1 MMFTGFDK
9 KSQSKFKNAFLIF
22 TISQFFML
30 LGLLDFGTPIKAL
43 SDWLI
48 IFTLLQFVGFIL
60 IIVSSIKIYGFNK
73 NYFYFFITSIIC
85 LFVSLLSSI
94 GAESTEDFTIAWAR
108 GLAVSSDILLC
119 IVYAYFFLGSKE
131 YFIEHSVSKNIKRSK
146 IGFIVVIVLTI
157 IINLLVFIGSF
168 SGIRTNYVAAA
179 IFKYSALLMKF
190 IMYTFM
196 VIVLIL
202 MMAEMK
208 KEKGVETA
216 HEEQ

>member
-1 MMFTGFDK
+1 MDNNKT
-9 KSQSKFKNAFLIF
+9 KFSGAFLIF

-30 LGLLDFGTPIKAL
+30 LGLLDYGTSIKAL

-85 LFVSLLSSI
+85 LFVFILSSV

-108 GLAVSSDILLC
+108 GLEVSSDILLC
-119 IVYAYFFLGSKE
+119 VVYAYFFLGSKE

-168 SGIRTNYVAAA
+168 SGIRTNYVVAA
-179 IFKYSALLMKF
+179 IFKYSALLMEF

-202 MMAEMK
+202 MMVEMK
-208 KEKGVETA
+208 KEKGVEKA

>member
-1 MMFTGFDK
+1 MD
-9 KSQSKFKNAFLIF
+9 KSQLKFKRAFLIF

-30 LGLLDFGTPIKAL
+30 VGLLEFATPIKAL

-48 IFTLLQFVGFIL
+48 LFTLLQFVGFIL

-85 LFVSLLSSI
+85 LFISILSSV
-94 GAESTEDFTIAWAR
+94 GAESTENFTIAWAR

-119 IVYAYFFLGSKE
+119 IVYAYLFLGSKD
-131 YFIEHSVSKNIKRSK
+131 YFVEHSVSKNIKRSK

-168 SGIRTNYVAAA
+168 RGIRTNYVAAA

-202 MMAEMK
+202 MMNEMK
-208 KEKGVETA
+208 KEKGVETV

>member
-1 MMFTGFDK
+1 MD
-9 KSQSKFKNAFLIF
+9 KSQLKFKRAFLIF

-30 LGLLDFGTPIKAL
+30 VGLLDFATPIKAL

-48 IFTLLQFVGFIL
+48 LFTLLQFVGFIL

-85 LFVSLLSSI
+85 LFISILSSV
-94 GAESTEDFTIAWAR
+94 GAESTENFTIAWAR

-119 IVYAYFFLGSKE
+119 IVYAYFFLGSKD
-131 YFIEHSVSKNIKRSK
+131 YFVEHSVSKNIKRSK

-168 SGIRTNYVAAA
+168 RGIRTNYVAAA

-202 MMAEMK
+202 MMNEMK
-208 KEKGVETA
+208 KEKGVEKA

>member
-1 MMFTGFDK
+1 
-9 KSQSKFKNAFLIF
+9 
-22 TISQFFML
+22 ML
-30 LGLLDFGTPIKAL
+30 LGLLDFGTSIKAL

-85 LFVSLLSSI
+85 LFVSILSSV

-119 IVYAYFFLGSKE
+119 VVYAYFFLGSKE

-202 MMAEMK
+202 MMVEMK
-208 KEKGVETA
+208 KEKGVEKA

>member
-1 MMFTGFDK
+1 
-9 KSQSKFKNAFLIF
+9 
-22 TISQFFML
+22 ML
-30 LGLLDFGTPIKAL
+30 LGLLDYGTSIKAL

-73 NYFYFFITSIIC
+73 NYFYFFITSIVC
-85 LFVSLLSSI
+85 LFVSILSSV

-108 GLAVSSDILLC
+108 GLEVSSDILLC
-119 IVYAYFFLGSKE
+119 VVYAYFFLGSKE

-168 SGIRTNYVAAA
+168 SGIRTNYVVAA
-179 IFKYSALLMKF
+179 IFKYSALLMEF

-202 MMAEMK
+202 MMVETK
-208 KEKGVETA
+208 KEKGVEKA

>member
-30 LGLLDFGTPIKAL
+30 LGLLDFGTSIKAL

-108 GLAVSSDILLC
+108 GLTVSSDILLC

-168 SGIRTNYVAAA
+168 SGIRTNYVASA